1 MDANVSFLFD
11 HSNDFLCVTDKSG
24 TILHTNVALRIALG
38 YDEEDINGTNAEE
51 FFHPTDKKSRVTLL
65 NKLTPGKQITNF
77 KSRVRAKNGRY
88 HLVNWSLTLNGD
100 DNLVYATG
108 INLTAPAKPTAELNI
123 TEKIERIVENFNE
136 GFFIVDRNWK
146 ITSFNAAFQAI
157 VDLAAEQLKD
167 MHIGDL
173 KNLGINDEVMADLE
187 VAFGQSVPSSVQ
199 FFNSYLNKWLRLNIY
214 PYKNDITFLVRDITS
229 IKVQQLILALE
240 KSVLE
245 SNASATIL
253 LPQTIDELLTGVEE
267 IFPDMYCSV
276 LEVDDAQEKIYHLSG
291 PRLPREYTSKIDG
304 APIGPKAGS
313 CGTSVYHR
321 SQIIVSNIETSPYWE
336 DYKHLVL
343 PHGLKACWST
353 PIINSRNSKVLA
365 TFAIYY
371 TAAREPNP
379 DELQIID
386 RTVNLLRILME
397 NKKNQDHLHEQHR
410 RLEEIAAISSHDLR
424 RPVAT
429 ILGLMNLYDR
439 KRPDNPL
446 NREIVN
452 HLETTTREL
461 DEVIHT
467 IVEKTVFLKA
477 EE

>member
-1 MDANVSFLFD
+1 
-11 HSNDFLCVTDKSG
+11 
-24 TILHTNVALRIALG
+24 
-38 YDEEDINGTNAEE
+38 
-51 FFHPTDKKSRVTLL
+51 
-65 NKLTPGKQITNF
+65 
-77 KSRVRAKNGRY
+77 
-88 HLVNWSLTLNGD
+88 
-100 DNLVYATG
+100 
-108 INLTAPAKPTAELNI
+108 
-123 TEKIERIVENFNE
+123 
-136 GFFIVDRNWK
+136 
-146 ITSFNAAFQAI
+146 
-157 VDLAAEQLKD
+157 
-167 MHIGDL
+167 
-173 KNLGINDEVMADLE
+173 MADLE

-353 PIINSRNSKVLA
+353 PIINSPEFESIGNFRHLLVQPPAN
-365 TFAIYY
+365 
-371 TAAREPNP
+371 
-379 DELQIID
+379 QI
-386 RTVNLLRILME
+386 
-397 NKKNQDHLHEQHR
+397 
-410 RLEEIAAISSHDLR
+410 
-424 RPVAT
+424 P
-429 ILGLMNLYDR
+429 MNC
-439 KRPDNPL
+439 KS
-446 NREIVN
+446 
-452 HLETTTREL
+452 
-461 DEVIHT
+461 
-467 IVEKTVFLKA
+467 
-477 EE
+477 